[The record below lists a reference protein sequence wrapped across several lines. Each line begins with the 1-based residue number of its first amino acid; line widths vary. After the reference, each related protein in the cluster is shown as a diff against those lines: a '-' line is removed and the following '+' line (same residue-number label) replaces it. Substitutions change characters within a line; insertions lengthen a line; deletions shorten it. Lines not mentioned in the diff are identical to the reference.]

1 MQPKSDSSDSRS
13 ETGSEK
19 KKKPKIKKVVA
30 VKKILRKK
38 LTRGKNKKS
47 AGSDSEEEFH
57 GFTDSEIE
65 TASLKSDRSLLTK
78 SLSEEPT
85 KSKQKKIKSVPRK
98 SKKSLDRSDE
108 NSVVSVDSDGK
119 EEDLIVSG
127 KRKWKPSLKVQENNK
142 KKEKKTKIGEKTSVP
157 DENKP
162 VKPDSDNLQTSV
174 KVSKLNSS
182 LQL

>member
-1 MQPKSDSSDSRS
+1 M
-13 ETGSEK
+13 
-19 KKKPKIKKVVA
+19 
-30 VKKILRKK
+30 
-38 LTRGKNKKS
+38 
-47 AGSDSEEEFH
+47 
-57 GFTDSEIE
+57 
-65 TASLKSDRSLLTK
+65 
-78 SLSEEPT
+78 
-85 KSKQKKIKSVPRK
+85 
-98 SKKSLDRSDE
+98 DRSDE
-108 NSVVSVDSDGK
+108 GSVVSVDSDGK